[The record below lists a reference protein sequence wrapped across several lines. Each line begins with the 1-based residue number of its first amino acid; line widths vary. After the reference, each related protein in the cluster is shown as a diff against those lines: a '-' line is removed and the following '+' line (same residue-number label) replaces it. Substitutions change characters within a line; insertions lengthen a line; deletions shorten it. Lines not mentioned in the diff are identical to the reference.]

1 MSVVHSRSLPT
12 ASRRKDDAGM
22 SVRAD
27 RTFETIRVSTA
38 DWPIVLIEFP
48 EKRVADEALHG
59 VLDYVESL
67 LHEASRSREKL
78 FVITDLTRMDEI
90 TPASQRQYTG
100 AWNKRTFA
108 LSRAA
113 GLGGATVTPSAILR
127 GIITAV
133 FWIQPPAT
141 PSFAVGT
148 RDEAMLKGVEM
159 LDAAG
164 ALLPPRLMAYRDRIR
179 DGRAE

>member
-1 MSVVHSRSLPT
+1 MT
-12 ASRRKDDAGM
+12 
-22 SVRAD
+22 VRAD
-27 RTFETIRVSTA
+27 RIFEAIRVATA

-48 EKRVADEALHG
+48 EKRVSDDTLHS

-67 LHEASRSREKL
+67 LLEASKSNEKL
-78 FVITDLTRMDEI
+78 FVITDLTRMEEI

-100 AWNKRTFA
+100 AWNKRTYS

-141 PSFAVGT
+141 PSFAVAT

-164 ALLPPRLMAYRDRIR
+164 ALLPPRLMAYRDRLR
-179 DGRAE
+179 SGGAR